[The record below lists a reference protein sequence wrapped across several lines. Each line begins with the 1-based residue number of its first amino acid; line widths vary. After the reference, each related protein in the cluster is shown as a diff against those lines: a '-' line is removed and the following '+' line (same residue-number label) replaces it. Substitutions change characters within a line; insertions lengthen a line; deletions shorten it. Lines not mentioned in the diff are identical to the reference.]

1 LVGLVSRGCC
11 DAAGDSSA
19 GVAVALQWC
28 ICNNGDM
35 VNAAVDEIVSNCL
48 AVRVRMLGRT
58 VTSLYDHALEE
69 HGVSIA
75 QVNLMAALGKM
86 GPCSPARI
94 GEVLQL
100 ERSTVS
106 RNLSLLMKHGLVEAV
121 SANAKGVREVA
132 LTSSG
137 RKKIEAVMWPFYTP
151 DNDVKAQ

>member
-1 LVGLVSRGCC
+1 MVS
-11 DAAGDSSA
+11 AS
-19 GVAVALQWC
+19 
-28 ICNNGDM
+28 
-35 VNAAVDEIVSNCL
+35 VDEIAGNCL
-48 AVRVRMLGRT
+48 AVRVRLLGRA

-75 QVNLMAALGKM
+75 QINLMAALGKM

-106 RNLSLLMKHGLVEAV
+106 RNLSLLIKHGWVEAV

-137 RKKIEAVMWPFYTP
+137 RKKIEAVMPEWRRAQSEAA
-151 DNDVKAQ
+151 DLLGVGGVKAVRALATSVGLSPGG

>member
-1 LVGLVSRGCC
+1 MSV
-11 DAAGDSSA
+11 
-19 GVAVALQWC
+19 
-28 ICNNGDM
+28 
-35 VNAAVDEIVSNCL
+35 AVDEIVSNCL

-58 VTSLYDHALEE
+58 VTTLYDHALEE

-106 RNLSLLMKHGLVEAV
+106 RNLSLLMKHGWVEAV

-137 RKKIEAVMWPFYTP
+137 RKKIETVMPAWRRAQREATELLGAGGVTAVRTLATSVGLSSG
-151 DNDVKAQ
+151 D

>member
-1 LVGLVSRGCC
+1 
-11 DAAGDSSA
+11 
-19 GVAVALQWC
+19 
-28 ICNNGDM
+28 M
-35 VNAAVDEIVSNCL
+35 VTASIDEIAGNCL
-48 AVRVRMLGRT
+48 AVRVRLLGRA

-75 QVNLMAALGKM
+75 QINLMAALGKV

-106 RNLSLLMKHGLVEAV
+106 RNLSLLMKHDWVEAV

-137 RKKIEAVMWPFYTP
+137 RKKIEAVMPAWRRAQEEAAELLGAGG
-151 DNDVKAQ
+151 VKAVRTLATSIVRSVGD

>member
-1 LVGLVSRGCC
+1 
-11 DAAGDSSA
+11 
-19 GVAVALQWC
+19 
-28 ICNNGDM
+28 M
-35 VNAAVDEIVSNCL
+35 VQSAVDEVASNCL
-48 AVRVRMLGRT
+48 AVRVRLLGRA
-58 VTSLYDHALEE
+58 VTSLYDHALEG

-75 QVNLMAALGKM
+75 QVNLMAALGKA

-106 RNLSLLMKHGLVEAV
+106 RNLSLLMKHGWVEAV

-137 RKKIEAVMWPFYTP
+137 RKKIEAVMPEWRRAQQEAAELLGSGG
-151 DNDVKAQ
+151 VKAVRTLAVNVVRSLGD

>member
-1 LVGLVSRGCC
+1 
-11 DAAGDSSA
+11 
-19 GVAVALQWC
+19 
-28 ICNNGDM
+28 M
-35 VNAAVDEIVSNCL
+35 VNAAVDEIAGNCL
-48 AVRVRMLGRT
+48 AVRARLLGRA

-86 GPCSPARI
+86 GPSSPARI

-106 RNLSLLMKHGLVEAV
+106 RNLSLLMKHGWVEAV

-132 LTSSG
+132 LTASG
-137 RKKIEAVMWPFYTP
+137 RKKIESVMPAWRQAQQDATELLGAGG
-151 DNDVKAQ
+151 VKAVRSLATSVGLSTGG

>member
-1 LVGLVSRGCC
+1 MVS
-11 DAAGDSSA
+11 AS
-19 GVAVALQWC
+19 
-28 ICNNGDM
+28 
-35 VNAAVDEIVSNCL
+35 VDEIVSSCL
-48 AVRVRMLGRT
+48 AVRVRLLGRA
-58 VTSLYDHALEE
+58 VTSLYDHALER

-75 QVNLMAALGKM
+75 QVNLMAALEKA

-106 RNLSLLMKHGLVEAV
+106 RNLSLLMKHGWVEAV

-137 RKKIEAVMWPFYTP
+137 RKKIEAVMPEWRRAQSEAAELLGAGG
-151 DNDVKAQ
+151 VKAVRALATNVGLPVGD

>member
-1 LVGLVSRGCC
+1 
-11 DAAGDSSA
+11 
-19 GVAVALQWC
+19 
-28 ICNNGDM
+28 M

-137 RKKIEAVMWPFYTP
+137 RKKIEAVMPAWRRAQQEAANLLG
-151 DNDVKAQ
+151 DGGVKAVRTLAASVGPSSGD

>member
-1 LVGLVSRGCC
+1 
-11 DAAGDSSA
+11 
-19 GVAVALQWC
+19 
-28 ICNNGDM
+28 M
-35 VNAAVDEIVSNCL
+35 VHAAVDEIVSNCL
-48 AVRVRMLGRT
+48 AVRVRLLGRA

-75 QVNLMAALGKM
+75 QINLLAALGKI

-106 RNLSLLMKHGLVEAV
+106 RNLSLLMKHGWVEAV

-132 LTSSG
+132 LTGSG
-137 RKKIEAVMWPFYTP
+137 RKKIETVLPAWRQAQQEAAELMGAGG
-151 DNDVKAQ
+151 VKAVRTLATSIGLPPGD

>member
-1 LVGLVSRGCC
+1 MVS
-11 DAAGDSSA
+11 AS
-19 GVAVALQWC
+19 
-28 ICNNGDM
+28 
-35 VNAAVDEIVSNCL
+35 VDEIAGNCL
-48 AVRVRMLGRT
+48 AVRVRLLGRA

-75 QVNLMAALGKM
+75 QINLMAALGKM

-106 RNLSLLMKHGLVEAV
+106 RNLSLLMKHGWVEAV

-137 RKKIEAVMWPFYTP
+137 RKKIEAVMPEWRRAQSEAA
-151 DNDVKAQ
+151 DLLGVGGVKAVRALATSVGLSPGG

>member
-1 LVGLVSRGCC
+1 ML
-11 DAAGDSSA
+11 
-19 GVAVALQWC
+19 
-28 ICNNGDM
+28 
-35 VNAAVDEIVSNCL
+35 NAAVDEIVGNCL
-48 AVRVRMLGRT
+48 AVRVRMLGRA

-86 GPCSPARI
+86 GPTSPARI

-106 RNLSLLMKHGLVEAV
+106 RNLSLLMKHGWVEAV

-132 LTSSG
+132 LTASG
-137 RKKIEAVMWPFYTP
+137 RKKIEAVMPAWRMAQQEAA
-151 DNDVKAQ
+151 DLLGVGGVKAVRSLAASVGLAPGG

>member
-1 LVGLVSRGCC
+1 ML
-11 DAAGDSSA
+11 
-19 GVAVALQWC
+19 
-28 ICNNGDM
+28 
-35 VNAAVDEIVSNCL
+35 NAAVDEIVGNCL
-48 AVRVRMLGRT
+48 AVRVRMLGRA

-86 GPCSPARI
+86 GPTSPARI

-106 RNLSLLMKHGLVEAV
+106 RNLGLLMKHGWVEAV

-132 LTSSG
+132 LTASG
-137 RKKIEAVMWPFYTP
+137 RKKIEAVMPAWRMAQQEAA
-151 DNDVKAQ
+151 DLLGVGGVKAVRSLAASVGLAPGG